1 MRGKCICSVVVLFLG
16 LWEAEPGFAQ
26 AVGRISGQVLD
37 STKAAIPRAKVV
49 AEHEGTLVRR
59 EAQTDEQGRYALADL
74 AVGSYRISAEA
85 PGFQTQVRPHV
96 PLSVASAVT
105 VDFVLSPGQITETI
119 QVTETVQAVDTNTA
133 AGTYLGSRQILDLPI
148 NGRDYARFSL
158 LTPGAVARSNFI
170 ADIGFNGL
178 HTVHNNFSI
187 DGVDASRVDQP
198 YMANGFERGARLLT
212 GSLDTIAEVR
222 VQTSNY
228 KAEYGRSAGTSIA
241 IVSRSGTNEVHGGL
255 FEFLRNDFFDAR
267 NYFNTKPAP
276 MPKLRYNNFGGN
288 LAGPILQNKTFY
300 FVNYEGSRQRIGIT
314 GTGTVPSALMRSRTL
329 ATSPELAVILDQYPI
344 GTSST
349 TNPLVDNYTT
359 TAVNRVREDTG
370 SIRLDHNFS
379 SNDRVYGR
387 LNLNDT
393 EVFGPLFGV
402 IPSALGVNDFQQ
414 VPVTTTNAVLNY
426 SRVWSPTV
434 VMDLSMGVQRWGS
447 QINSELP
454 VPQVSITGLTAVVG
468 SRRFSR
474 TNSQVNQTGGSVSW
488 VRGGHTLKAGA
499 TYWRSGVNPH
509 NRDLVTIAYTSLED
523 FINNRVAQATITRGD
538 PGSGR
543 RQDWAG
549 MFIQDTWQVRPGVT
563 MDYGLRYDIGTP
575 NRGERPRYR
584 TFDTRIMALG
594 EPGAPWYAM
603 NKKNFAP
610 RLAVSW
616 QPYSRFVVRTG
627 YGIFYQQYPPGFGYS
642 VAANTIAGNTTLLR
656 AQIPNLSYPVERFIA
671 AGTTPAPN
679 VEGFNWHKPE
689 MYSQQW
695 NLTLIHEL
703 HRGGSVQA
711 AYVGNRGINLRRARN
726 INFFD
731 PALGRR
737 PLPQFANVSI
747 EYNDA
752 QSVYHALQ
760 VSFTQ
765 RLRGGVQGIW
775 NYTLAKVIDNVNDYG
790 LYSTQP
796 QDNGCLG
803 RCERGLGSGDIR
815 HNVTYN
821 VVYELPFGTG
831 RRFLGNA
838 RGPLGALVSGWQ
850 FSSLGLIRSGI
861 AHFISIGTNTFGNG
875 NLTNQRPDA
884 TGTVRPFLS
893 KPTIHRWYNPEA
905 FRMPAPGTFGNAGR
919 NVGRGP
925 DFWQIDASLAKNTT
939 LGESLNMQFRAEVF
953 NLFNRPNFDFPN
965 GVFGTANFG
974 RIFNTFGRTI
984 GFGTSRQIQLALRL
998 RF

>member
-1 MRGKCICSVVVLFLG
+1 MKSECLKTISTLVFACALADLCS
-16 LWEAEPGFAQ
+16 AQ
-26 AVGRISGQVLD
+26 AVGRIAGQVLD
-37 STKAAIPRAKVV
+37 ATQAAIPRAKVA
-49 AEHEGTLVRR
+49 AEHEGTGARR
-59 EAQTDEQGRYALADL
+59 EVQTDEQGRYAFPDL
-74 AVGSYRISAEA
+74 QVGSYRISAEA
-85 PGFQTQVRPHV
+85 PGFQGQVRVNV
-96 PLSVASAVT
+96 PLTVASAVT
-105 VDFVLSPGQITETI
+105 VDFVLSPSALSETI
-119 QVTETVQAVDTNTA
+119 QVTETIQAVDTNTA
-133 AGTYLGSRQILDLPI
+133 TGTYLGSRQILDLPI

-170 ADIGFNGL
+170 ADLGFNGL

-241 IVSRSGTNEVHGGL
+241 VVSRSGTNELHGGI
-255 FEFLRNDFFDAR
+255 FDFLRNDFFDAR
-267 NYFNTKPAP
+267 NFFNTKPTP
-276 MPKLRYNNFGGN
+276 MPKMRYNNFGGN
-288 LAGPILQNKTFY
+288 LAGPILPNRTF
-300 FVNYEGSRQRIGIT
+300 FFANYEGSRQRIGIT
-314 GTGTVPSALMRSRTL
+314 GSGTVPSALMRSRTL
-329 ATSPELAVILDQYPI
+329 ATSPELAVILEHYPR

-349 TNPLVDNYTT
+349 ADPLVDNYTT
-359 TAVNRVREDTG
+359 TGVNRVREDTG

-379 SNDRVYGR
+379 SHDRLYAR
-387 LNLNDT
+387 LNVNDS

-402 IPSALGVNDFQQ
+402 IASALGVRDFQQ
-414 VPVTTTNAVLNY
+414 VPVTTTNGVLNY

-434 VMDLSMGVQRWGS
+434 IMELSAGVQRWGS

-454 VPQVSITGLTAVVG
+454 VPQVSVTGLTTVIG

-474 TNSQVNQTGGSVSW
+474 TNSQVNQVGGSVSW
-488 VRGGHTLKAGA
+488 VRGGHTLKFGT

-509 NRDLVTIAYTSLED
+509 NRDLVTVAYTSLED
-523 FINNRVAQATITRGD
+523 FINNRVAQATVARGD

-543 RQDWAG
+543 RQDWVG
-549 MFIQDTWQVRPGVT
+549 SYVQDTWQVRPGVT
-563 MDYGLRYDIGTP
+563 VDYGLRYDLGTP
-575 NRGERPRYR
+575 NHGERPRYR
-584 TFDTRIMALG
+584 AFDTRIMDLG
-594 EPGAPWYAM
+594 EPGGPWYAM

-610 RLAVSW
+610 RLALSW

-642 VAANTIAGNTTLLR
+642 VAANTIQGNTTLLR
-656 AQIPNLSYPVERFIA
+656 AQIPNLKFPIDPFIA
-671 AGTTPAPN
+671 GGITPAPN

-689 MYSQQW
+689 MYTQQW
-695 NLTLIHEL
+695 NVTLIHEL
-703 HRGGSVQA
+703 HRGGSVQL

-737 PLPQFANVSI
+737 PLPQFANVNI

-760 VSFTQ
+760 MNFTQ
-765 RLRGGVQGIW
+765 RLRGGVQGVW
-775 NYTLAKVIDNVNDYG
+775 NYTFAKVIDNVNDYG

-821 VVYELPFGTG
+821 VLYELPFGKGKRWLSTS
-831 RRFLGNA
+831 
-838 RGPLGALVSGWQ
+838 RGPLAVLFGDWQ
-850 FSSLGLIRSGI
+850 FSSLALMRTGI

-884 TGTVRPFLS
+884 TGVSPFPAKRS
-893 KPTIHRWYNPEA
+893 IHSWYNPEA
-905 FRMPAPGTFGNAGR
+905 FRMPARGTFGNAGR

-925 DFWQIDASLAKNTT
+925 GFWQVDASLAKNTA
-939 LGESLNMQFRAEVF
+939 LSEKVDLQFRAEVF
-953 NLFNRPNFDFPN
+953 NLFNHPNFDFPN
-965 GVFGTANFG
+965 GVFGTPSFG

-984 GFGTSRQIQLALRL
+984 GLGTSRQIQLGLRL